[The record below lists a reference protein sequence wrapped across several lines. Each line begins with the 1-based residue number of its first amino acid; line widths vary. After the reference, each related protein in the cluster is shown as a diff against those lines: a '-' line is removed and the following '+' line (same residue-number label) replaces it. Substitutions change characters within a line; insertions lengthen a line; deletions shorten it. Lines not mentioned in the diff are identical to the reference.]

1 MAKGILKKGKLVMVL
16 AAIGSCLCLIGCA
29 AKEDATEAVNY
40 ASEDSSLTYA
50 VHTELDGH
58 AIELPQFTSTH
69 DSAVIEE
76 LNQDIMDG
84 PGAIYEKDKDGKE
97 IIPEIRTTEYSTNQY
112 LQVVVRYVE
121 YPLVGGY
128 GDIASYNYNRIQDK
142 KITLTDALVKK
153 ETTLD
158 DVRQMVIDSCL
169 RMKELSDKETSIYG
183 VTVDGFSLDANDNC
197 TFYGNVD
204 LCLNGTTQWSYI
216 YSFQFETQTVEI
228 YDLTE

>member
-84 PGAIYEKDKDGKE
+84 PGAIYEKDKDGKVQGE
-97 IIPEIRTTEYSTNQY
+97 
-112 LQVVVRYVE
+112 
-121 YPLVGGY
+121 
-128 GDIASYNYNRIQDK
+128 DK
-142 KITLTDALVKK
+142 KSYLAGKSKAVFRRKMERKRT
-153 ETTLD
+153 
-158 DVRQMVIDSCL
+158 
-169 RMKELSDKETSIYG
+169 G
-183 VTVDGFSLDANDNC
+183 
-197 TFYGNVD
+197 
-204 LCLNGTTQWSYI
+204 YI
-216 YSFQFETQTVEI
+216 YKKVYPGI
-228 YDLTE
+228 IKG

>member
-1 MAKGILKKGKLVMVL
+1 MAKGILKKGKMIMML
-16 AAIGSCLCLIGCA
+16 AAIGIFLCLIGCA
-29 AKEDATEAVNY
+29 AKEETTEAVNY
-40 ASEDSSLTYA
+40 EPEDSSLKYA

-58 AIELPQFTSTH
+58 VIELPQFASTH

-76 LNQDIMDG
+76 LNRDIMEG
-84 PGAIYEKDKDGKE
+84 PGTVYEKDKDGEE
-97 IIPEIRTTEYSTNQY
+97 IIPEIRTTEYNTDQY
-112 LQVVVRYVE
+112 LQAVVRYVE

-128 GDIASYNYNRIQDK
+128 GDVSSYNYDRIQDK

-153 ETTLD
+153 KTTLD

-169 RMKELSDKETSIYG
+169 RMQELSDKETSIYG

-216 YSFQFETQTVEI
+216 YSVRFETQTVEI
-228 YDLTE
+228 YDLTD

>member
-84 PGAIYEKDKDGKE
+84 PGAIYEKD
-97 IIPEIRTTEYSTNQY
+97 
-112 LQVVVRYVE
+112 
-121 YPLVGGY
+121 
-128 GDIASYNYNRIQDK
+128 
-142 KITLTDALVKK
+142 
-153 ETTLD
+153 
-158 DVRQMVIDSCL
+158 
-169 RMKELSDKETSIYG
+169 
-183 VTVDGFSLDANDNC
+183 
-197 TFYGNVD
+197 
-204 LCLNGTTQWSYI
+204 
-216 YSFQFETQTVEI
+216 
-228 YDLTE
+228 

>member
-84 PGAIYEKDKDGKE
+84 PGAVYEKDKDGKE
-97 IIPEIRTTEYSTNQY
+97 KRNDPGVSGREAVSPDAPEGAGCDAAGSA
-112 LQVVVRYVE
+112 
-121 YPLVGGY
+121 GGS
-128 GDIASYNYNRIQDK
+128 GSVCGGAG
-142 KITLTDALVKK
+142 
-153 ETTLD
+153 
-158 DVRQMVIDSCL
+158 C
-169 RMKELSDKETSIYG
+169 TSGGGAYH
-183 VTVDGFSLDANDNC
+183 D
-197 TFYGNVD
+197 
-204 LCLNGTTQWSYI
+204 Q
-216 YSFQFETQTVEI
+216 
-228 YDLTE
+228 

>member
-1 MAKGILKKGKLVMVL
+1 MAKGILKKGKMVMVL

-29 AKEDATEAVNY
+29 AKEDSTEAVNY

-97 IIPEIRTTEYSTNQY
+97 IIPEIRTTEYRLKRSA
-112 LQVVVRYVE
+112 V
-121 YPLVGGY
+121 
-128 GDIASYNYNRIQDK
+128 
-142 KITLTDALVKK
+142 
-153 ETTLD
+153 
-158 DVRQMVIDSCL
+158 C
-169 RMKELSDKETSIYG
+169 
-183 VTVDGFSLDANDNC
+183 
-197 TFYGNVD
+197 
-204 LCLNGTTQWSYI
+204 
-216 YSFQFETQTVEI
+216 
-228 YDLTE
+228 YDQHGQAAHQEK

>member
-1 MAKGILKKGKLVMVL
+1 MFDLR
-16 AAIGSCLCLIGCA
+16 
-29 AKEDATEAVNY
+29 NY
-40 ASEDSSLTYA
+40 
-50 VHTELDGH
+50 
-58 AIELPQFTSTH
+58 
-69 DSAVIEE
+69 
-76 LNQDIMDG
+76 
-84 PGAIYEKDKDGKE
+84 
-97 IIPEIRTTEYSTNQY
+97 R
-112 LQVVVRYVE
+112 
-121 YPLVGGY
+121 
-128 GDIASYNYNRIQDK
+128 NYDRIQDK

-169 RMKELSDKETSIYG
+169 RMKELSDKETSIYC

>member
-1 MAKGILKKGKLVMVL
+1 M
-16 AAIGSCLCLIGCA
+16 
-29 AKEDATEAVNY
+29 
-40 ASEDSSLTYA
+40 
-50 VHTELDGH
+50 
-58 AIELPQFTSTH
+58 
-69 DSAVIEE
+69 IEE

-128 GDIASYNYNRIQDK
+128 GDIASYNYDRIQDK

-169 RMKELSDKETSIYG
+169 RMKKLSDKETSIYG

>member
-1 MAKGILKKGKLVMVL
+1 MAKGILKKGKMVMVL

-84 PGAIYEKDKDGKE
+84 PGAIYEKDKDGK
-97 IIPEIRTTEYSTNQY
+97 RSSRRSAQRN
-112 LQVVVRYVE
+112 
-121 YPLVGGY
+121 
-128 GDIASYNYNRIQDK
+128 IARI
-142 KITLTDALVKK
+142 
-153 ETTLD
+153 
-158 DVRQMVIDSCL
+158 
-169 RMKELSDKETSIYG
+169 SIYKWLYAMSSIRSS
-183 VTVDGFSLDANDNC
+183 VAMEILQATIMTGFRIRKLRSQMHL
-197 TFYGNVD
+197 
-204 LCLNGTTQWSYI
+204 
-216 YSFQFETQTVEI
+216 
-228 YDLTE
+228 